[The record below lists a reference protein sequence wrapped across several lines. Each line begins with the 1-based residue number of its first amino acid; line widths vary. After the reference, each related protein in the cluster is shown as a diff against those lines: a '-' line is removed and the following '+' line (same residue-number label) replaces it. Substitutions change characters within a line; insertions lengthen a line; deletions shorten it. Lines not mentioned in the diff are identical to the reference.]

1 MTRTSLPSVD
11 LRLIHTSDIHL
22 GDPYGHPASILA
34 LQKVVNAVGD
44 QEPDYLL
51 LSGDVFDN
59 QRIDDDVIRYF
70 LDEISRAQVPSIVLP
85 GNHDLM
91 NDTSIYS
98 RVIFDHSPENL
109 YVFREPTGQLISFKH
124 IDFWGK
130 AMNEHSPSFRPVEG
144 MPDASPGKW
153 LVSMAHGHFEEKT
166 TCSGRSSLIFPED
179 VSSQNCDY
187 LALGH
192 WDVHTD
198 ISQGGVIAVYSGC
211 PMGIGGGSGSV
222 TAVEL
227 SLASGVSYRQ
237 IHLN

>member
-22 GDPYGHPASILA
+22 GDPYGHPASIQA
-34 LQKVVNAVGD
+34 LQKVVNAVSD
-44 QEPDYLL
+44 QKTDYLL

-59 QRIDDDVIRYF
+59 QRIGDEVIRHF
-70 LDEISRAQVPSIVLP
+70 LNEVSRAKVPTILLP

-91 NDTSIYS
+91 NETSIYS

-109 YVFREPTGQLISFKH
+109 YVFRDPTGQSISFKH

-130 AMNEHSPSFRPVEG
+130 AMKEHSPSFRPVEG
-144 MPDASPGKW
+144 MPDSSPEKW
-153 LVSMAHGHFEEKT
+153 LVSMAHGHFEEKNT
-166 TCSGRSSLIFPED
+166 GSGRSSLIFSED
-179 VSSQNCDY
+179 ISSLNCDY

-198 ISQGGVIAVYSGC
+198 ISQGGVTAVYSGC

-227 SLASGVSYRQ
+227 SPDSGVSYRQ
-237 IHLN
+237 LLLN

>member
-144 MPDASPGKW
+144 MPDASSGKW

-179 VSSQNCDY
+179 ISSLNCDY

-198 ISQGGVIAVYSGC
+198 ISQGAVIAVYSGC

>member
-44 QEPDYLL
+44 QKPDYLL

-179 VSSQNCDY
+179 ISSLNCDY

>member
-59 QRIDDDVIRYF
+59 QRIDDEVIRYF
-70 LDEISRAQVPSIVLP
+70 LGEISRAQVPSIVLP

-179 VSSQNCDY
+179 ISSLNCDY

>member
-59 QRIDDDVIRYF
+59 QRIGDDVIRYF

-91 NDTSIYS
+91 NETSIYS
-98 RVIFDHSPENL
+98 RAIFERSPENL
-109 YVFREPTGQLISFKH
+109 HVFREPTGQLISFKH

-130 AMNEHSPSFRPVEG
+130 AMIEHSPSFRPVEG
-144 MPDASPGKW
+144 MPDAAPGKW
-153 LVSMAHGHFEEKT
+153 LVSMAHGHFEKKPT
-166 TCSGRSSLIFPED
+166 GSGRSSLIFSED
-179 VSSQNCDY
+179 ISSLKCDY

-192 WDVHTD
+192 WDIHTD
-198 ISQGGVIAVYSGC
+198 ISQGDVTAVYSGC
-211 PMGIGGGSGSV
+211 PMGIGGRAGSV
-222 TAVEL
+222 IAVEL
-227 SLASGVSYRQ
+227 ALDSGVSYRQ
-237 IHLN
+237 ILLK

>member
-153 LVSMAHGHFEEKT
+153 LVSMAHAHFQKIT

-179 VSSQNCDY
+179 ISSLNCDY

>member
-1 MTRTSLPSVD
+1 M
-11 LRLIHTSDIHL
+11 RLIHTSDIHL

-144 MPDASPGKW
+144 MPDASSGKW

-179 VSSQNCDY
+179 ISSLNCDY

-198 ISQGGVIAVYSGC
+198 ISQGAVIAVYSGC

-227 SLASGVSYRQ
+227 SLASG
-237 IHLN
+237 

>member
-179 VSSQNCDY
+179 ISSLNCDY

>member
-22 GDPYGHPASILA
+22 GDPYGHPASIQA
-34 LQKVVNAVGD
+34 LQKVVNAVSD
-44 QEPDYLL
+44 QKTDYLL

-59 QRIDDDVIRYF
+59 QRIGDEVIRHF
-70 LDEISRAQVPSIVLP
+70 LNEVSRAKVPTILLP

-91 NDTSIYS
+91 NETSIYS

-109 YVFREPTGQLISFKH
+109 YVFRDPTGQSISFKH

-144 MPDASPGKW
+144 MPDASSGKW
-153 LVSMAHGHFEEKT
+153 LVSMAHGHFEEKP

-179 VSSQNCDY
+179 ISSLNCDY

-198 ISQGGVIAVYSGC
+198 ISQGAVIAVYSGC
-211 PMGIGGGSGSV
+211 AMGIGGGSGSV

>member
-179 VSSQNCDY
+179 ISSQNCDY

>member
-144 MPDASPGKW
+144 MPDAAPGKW
-153 LVSMAHGHFEEKT
+153 LVSMAHGHFEKT
-166 TCSGRSSLIFPED
+166 EI
-179 VSSQNCDY
+179 
-187 LALGH
+187 
-192 WDVHTD
+192 
-198 ISQGGVIAVYSGC
+198 
-211 PMGIGGGSGSV
+211 
-222 TAVEL
+222 
-227 SLASGVSYRQ
+227 
-237 IHLN
+237 